1 VAHQYALHTAVTAPC
16 LCCRAPRVFTF
27 TSASDQVVCAACTH
41 HLGAAKSERRDSE
54 HVAMWADLYSRETS
68 SHGADVAAAV
78 TAEAADAA
86 IIAALTEQTVSL
98 TSVVADRFEREQTG
112 GVRELIEND
121 VVRRAERNT
130 ELANRRT
137 GRVMTVL
144 AAIDE
149 LHHDDPTR
157 ADRCTCGKPV
167 VGCPEYRAI
176 EPERRAVRDWAARR

>member
-27 TSASDQVVCAACTH
+27 TSASDQVVCATCTH
-41 HLGAAKSERRDSE
+41 HLGAAKSERRDTE
-54 HVAMWADLYSRETS
+54 HVAMWAELYARETS
-68 SHGADVAAAV
+68 SHDSDVAAAV
-78 TAEAADAA
+78 TSEAADAA

-98 TSVVADRFEREQTG
+98 TAVVADRFEERAV

-137 GRVMTVL
+137 GRVMAVL

-149 LHHDDPTR
+149 LHHDDPSR
-157 ADRCTCGKPV
+157 ADRCSCGKPV
-167 VGCPEYRAI
+167 VGCPEYRAV
-176 EPERRAVRDWAARR
+176 EPERKAIREWAAKH